1 MDKNVEN
8 FDSNKVGIKAR
19 MRETNSEYAGN
30 FGVHLETLTGE
41 KSNKCNQCSYAST
54 QAGNLKRHLK
64 THSGEMAKQCNQ
76 CQYTSIRANSFYQ
89 KKSI

>member
-41 KSNKCNQCSYAST
+41 KSNNATSVVMHQLR
-54 QAGNLKRHLK
+54 QA
-64 THSGEMAKQCNQ
+64 
-76 CQYTSIRANSFYQ
+76 I
-89 KKSI
+89 